1 MIVFSFI
8 QCLLDAL
15 AGVWHSLTVGESR
28 SYFCLA
34 LIYGF
39 KVSLLSAVRLAS
51 SAVLSSWRGFLS
63 LTGWHLWPGQ
73 TWVGSWCPSTW
84 TGCPMKRHS
93 TSFLVYLFLTMLW
106 WNKICLRFIPTESKV
121 QDKCHVLAQDQKA
134 ASDTIPEDPIP
145 RALCRVCS
153 SGSVVHPKE
162 CWIQRWHIIT
172 LINIVAQVSGI
183 VVQQCCQLCFNLIAL
198 AGWMVDAKSQWT
210 RCSSW
215 EPTLPWSVGPG
226 FLGQSMVKIIRYV
239 CCMSYSINHH
249 KSVWFSQH
257 YLTHCISL
265 SGSAITKWKGTR
277 RNGWRI
283 AWLRARTY
291 NRRCIS

>member
-1 MIVFSFI
+1 MLRCCLLYSFGLVLYFWVICVGLITHWSVLHGAGFCHMSYDDRRQWQGLLLLSMIVFSFI

-15 AGVWHSLTVGESR
+15 TGVWHSLTVGESR

-51 SAVLSSWRGFLS
+51 SAVLSSWRGLLS
-63 LTGWHLWPGQ
+63 LTDCHLWPGQ
-73 TWVGSWCPSTW
+73 TWVKSWCPSTW

-93 TSFLVYLFLTMLW
+93 TSFLVYLFLMLW
-106 WNKICLRFIPTESKV
+106 WIKICLRFIPTEFKV

-145 RALCRVCS
+145 RALYRVCS

-162 CWIQRWHIIT
+162 CYWIQHWHIIT

-183 VVQQCCQLCFNLIAL
+183 AAML
-198 AGWMVDAKSQWT
+198 
-210 RCSSW
+210 
-215 EPTLPWSVGPG
+215 SVM
-226 FLGQSMVKIIRYV
+226 F
-239 CCMSYSINHH
+239 
-249 KSVWFSQH
+249 
-257 YLTHCISL
+257 
-265 SGSAITKWKGTR
+265 
-277 RNGWRI
+277 
-283 AWLRARTY
+283 
-291 NRRCIS
+291 